1 MPLVAHS
8 SLPSFERLKHQG
20 ELIIEP
26 ARARDQYIRA
36 LHIGLLNMMPDAALQ
51 ATERQFL
58 RLIGRCN
65 QVVQLY
71 VYPFSVAAIER
82 DAQARAYIDQ
92 YYQDF
97 AAIHAQGLDALII
110 TGLNPARA
118 DLADE
123 PAWQQLQ
130 QIIQWAW
137 DNATSTLCSCLATHA
152 ALQMLHSQRRQRL
165 PSKCWGVFEHKL
177 QQRQHPLVR
186 NINTCFNVPHSRHNA
201 IHPEQFQQAGL
212 QILASSAQGVH
223 LATSGDGIRQVF
235 FQGHPEYATNSLL
248 KEYKREVA
256 NYIQQ
261 RRPDYPPTPANYFDT
276 QTQAILAEYQQAL
289 ISGTKSLEHFPEA
302 LIEVKLDN
310 TWSDTGGAIMNN
322 WLGLVYQLTNKDRK
336 LPFMEGIDP
345 NQPLATL
352 NPGTTGIEP
361 TV

>member
-1 MPLVAHS
+1 MPLVAHN
-8 SLPSFERLKHQG
+8 SLPSFKRLKRQG

-26 ARARDQYIRA
+26 ERASEQDIRA

-58 RLIGRCN
+58 RLIGHCN

-71 VYPFSVAAIER
+71 VYPFSIAAIER
-82 DAQARAYIDQ
+82 DTQARAYIDQ

-97 AAIHAQGLDALII
+97 ADISGQGLDALII
-110 TGLNPARA
+110 TGLNPTRA
-118 DLADE
+118 NLAEE
-123 PAWQQLQ
+123 PAWGQLQ

-137 DNATSTLCSCLATHA
+137 DNVTSTLCSCLATHA
-152 ALQMLHSQRRQRL
+152 ALQMLHNQRRQRL

-177 QQRQHPLVR
+177 QRRQHPLVR
-186 NINTCFNVPHSRHNA
+186 NINTRFNVPYSRHNA

-248 KEYKREVA
+248 KEYKREIA
-256 NYIQQ
+256 NYVQQ
-261 RRPDYPPTPANYFDT
+261 RRPDYPPVPANYFDA
-276 QTQAILAEYQQAL
+276 QAQAILAEYRQAL
-289 ISGTKSLEHFPEA
+289 ISGTKSLEQFPEA
-302 LIEVKLDN
+302 LIEADLDN

-336 LPFMEGIDP
+336 LPFMAGIDP
-345 NQPLATL
+345 ENPLGKL
-352 NPGTTGIEP
+352 
-361 TV
+361 

>member
-1 MPLVAHS
+1 MPLVAHN
-8 SLPSFERLKHQG
+8 SLPSFERLKQQG

-26 ARARDQYIRA
+26 ERACEQDIRA

-58 RLIGRCN
+58 RLIGHCN

-71 VYPFSVAAIER
+71 VYPFSVGTIER
-82 DAQARAYIDQ
+82 GAEARAYIQ
-92 YYQDF
+92 QHYQDF
-97 AAIHAQGLDALII
+97 TTIRAQGLDALII
-110 TGLNPARA
+110 TGLNPTRA

-123 PAWQQLQ
+123 PAWEQLQ

-137 DNATSTLCSCLATHA
+137 DNVTSTLCSCLATHA
-152 ALQMLHSQRRQRL
+152 ALQMLHGQHRQRL

-186 NINTCFNVPHSRHNA
+186 NINTRFNVPHSRHNA
-201 IHPEQFQQAGL
+201 IHPEQFEQAGL
-212 QILASSAQGVH
+212 QVLASSAQGVH

-256 NYIQQ
+256 NYLQK
-261 RRPDYPPTPANYFDT
+261 RRLGYPPIPANYFDA
-276 QTQAILAEYQQAL
+276 QAQAVLSEYQQAL
-289 ISGTKSLEHFPEA
+289 ISASKDLEHFPEA
-302 LIEVKLDN
+302 LIEASLDN

-336 LPFMEGIDP
+336 LPFMAGIDP
-345 NQPLATL
+345 QNPLAK
-352 NPGTTGIEP
+352 I
-361 TV
+361 